1 MDAKVE
7 SPADI
12 ERRLRH
18 QVAATTLLLVAEDIL
33 GYSGHVSARLPANDG
48 SGGDRF
54 LIQPVDQ
61 SRAELRPEHLLVCG
75 MDGRKQSGPD
85 GVKPP
90 AEVFLHSE
98 IYKAR
103 PDVNAIAHFHH
114 DLTTTFSLVEDAGLV
129 PIKNHAVRWESG
141 IPTHP
146 DPSHVSTPALGQAL
160 ARSLGPHQAALIRAH
175 GQAVVAEN
183 VPALLVDCVH
193 FVENAVA
200 LYHAHVL
207 GRVKPLTAG
216 EMSAF
221 RDDFKRDRHTAKL
234 WRYYVGRGRAS
245 GVLPN
250 EWWDSLA

>member
-1 MDAKVE
+1 MDARAE
-7 SPADI
+7 TDT

-18 QVAATTLLLVAEDIL
+18 QVAATTLMLVQEGIL
-33 GYSGHVSARLPANDG
+33 GYSGHVSARLPGDG
-48 SGGDRF
+48 LSENGRF

-61 SRAELRPEHLLVCG
+61 SRAELKPEHLLTCG
-75 MDGRKQSGPD
+75 LDGKKQAGPD

-90 AEVFLHSE
+90 SEVFLHSE

-114 DLTTTFSLVEDAGLV
+114 DLTTTFSLVEDATLV

-146 DPSHVSTPALGQAL
+146 DPSHVSTPALGAAA
-160 ARSLGPHQAALIRAH
+160 ARSLGPHQAMLIRAH

-183 VPALLVDCVH
+183 VRALFIDSVH

-200 LYHAHVL
+200 LYHASVL
-207 GRVKPLTAG
+207 GKVKPLTAT
-216 EMSAF
+216 EMEAF
-221 RDDFKRDRHTAKL
+221 HHDFKRNMHTDKL
-234 WRYYVGRGRAS
+234 WRYYIGRGRAAD
-245 GVLPN
+245 VLP
-250 EWWDSLA
+250 ESWWSELI